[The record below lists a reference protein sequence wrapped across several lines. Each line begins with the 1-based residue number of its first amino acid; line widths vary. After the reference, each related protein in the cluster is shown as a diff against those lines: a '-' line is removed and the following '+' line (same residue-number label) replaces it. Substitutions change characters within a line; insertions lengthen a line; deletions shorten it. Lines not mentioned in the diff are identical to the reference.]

1 MTQCP
6 CAWAHSCKRQ
16 RLEECGCCA
25 CTFRRTTLQEDGDFG
40 AAKENLHQHIRHLV
54 VAGQSEAAAA
64 FADTFEAEVRSAS
77 ELWAAGCTVMDADF
91 ARLSGSGGTEGEE
104 EEEDEEAAWATACAA
119 ALPSGVLASVAEQ
132 AVAKARTARPSLD
145 PHGCASALSHLPCA
159 KCQDKCNQR
168 WGGARLRGAAQA
180 REGGEAGGEEGGE
193 EVGEGGEHDVCI
205 LEEKTIEQRLEEKLA
220 QAKRDQRYVE
230 LSSDEDDGGGG
241 GSGGGG
247 PPAATEPTLPR
258 HDARAAAAG
267 RAAAAA
273 EARAAAAAARV
284 AAASGGP
291 PAVAPAAAAR
301 RAPVASSRWP
311 PPPPRSFFVEQQQ
324 ALLDAAHAERQASLR
339 AAERAAVAAAA
350 EAEAAEAAEAI
361 SVTISLA
368 AGAPAARARRA
379 ALWRAAAARSSDAQ
393 LDRLAEAEV
402 AAGGCGSWWG
412 RAADEDLVRSQR
424 CALCGRNLGDKPPV
438 AGVEVEDVLEV
449 DEAGNVMASTHVT
462 VGKATSLLAISPPCG
477 HPLHQLC
484 ARTQLRRL
492 NLPEPA
498 VDGVALGGSGAAA
511 DLDAASERA
520 IRPSGIALLWRCP
533 HEACSTHSQDQQ
545 G

>member
-1 MTQCP
+1 MAEHALKSDHQMTQCP

-230 LSSDEDDGGGG
+230 LSSDEDDGGGERSARTHR
-241 GSGGGG
+241 SGHCSATEHAEVSTGTNIFMNVFPTPQTALLNSEPREVAQQHSELYSAGACGTCLRQLPLTLFAWSAG
-247 PPAATEPTLPR
+247 PPL
-258 HDARAAAAG
+258 
-267 RAAAAA
+267 
-273 EARAAAAAARV
+273 
-284 AAASGGP
+284 S
-291 PAVAPAAAAR
+291 
-301 RAPVASSRWP
+301 
-311 PPPPRSFFVEQQQ
+311 
-324 ALLDAAHAERQASLR
+324 
-339 AAERAAVAAAA
+339 
-350 EAEAAEAAEAI
+350 
-361 SVTISLA
+361 
-368 AGAPAARARRA
+368 
-379 ALWRAAAARSSDAQ
+379 
-393 LDRLAEAEV
+393 
-402 AAGGCGSWWG
+402 
-412 RAADEDLVRSQR
+412 
-424 CALCGRNLGDKPPV
+424 
-438 AGVEVEDVLEV
+438 
-449 DEAGNVMASTHVT
+449 
-462 VGKATSLLAISPPCG
+462 
-477 HPLHQLC
+477 
-484 ARTQLRRL
+484 
-492 NLPEPA
+492 
-498 VDGVALGGSGAAA
+498 
-511 DLDAASERA
+511 
-520 IRPSGIALLWRCP
+520 
-533 HEACSTHSQDQQ
+533 
-545 G
+545 